1 MRGCLRPSRQIAI
14 AGVALLAAVA
24 CACGRRTLVVVDP
37 DRCADGGVVNG
48 VPGCAPPGLQNE
60 LVGYWRLDDGT
71 GTMAH
76 DWSGFGNNG
85 TLVEFT
91 GASPWTAGRAAGGLA
106 VEATGYV
113 NVEPSAS
120 INSIT
125 EQVTIAGWIYFEGTV
140 SDYATAASRA
150 IGGTIDQHYHISINS
165 RGEVPAFWIKTEDGL
180 WLLQGPKAVTRQT
193 WVHIAGTYDGT
204 TARLYVD
211 GQPVASQPISGRFV
225 LDTTPVILGGN
236 GNGMGDANV
245 TERFPGKIDEIMLY
259 RRALSATDIAQL
271 YAGALFVAPFPD
283 QDAGARD

>member
-1 MRGCLRPSRQIAI
+1 M
-14 AGVALLAAVA
+14 VAVAALAAGGCSPNVLVA
-24 CACGRRTLVVVDP
+24 VAPCP
-37 DRCADGGVVNG
+37 DGGMVTNG
-48 VPGCAPPGLQNE
+48 ACTSLLEE
-60 LVGYWRLDDGT
+60 LVGWWRLDDRAGT
-71 GTMAH
+71 TARDGSM
-76 DWSGFGNNG
+76 FGNDG
-85 TLVEFT
+85 TLVGLT
-91 GASPWTAGRAAGGLA
+91 PPAAWGVGRSGGDLVVDGAGF
-106 VEATGYV
+106 V
-113 NVEPSAS
+113 NVPDSQS
-120 INSIT
+120 IDSIT
-125 EQVTIAGWIYFEGTV
+125 QSFTVAGWGYLEGTID
-140 SDYATAASRA
+140 DYATIASRED
-150 IGGTIDQHYHISINS
+150 GTTIDQHYHISINS